1 LPPQTLLD
9 VQEIIASPAFIVMK
23 AADQFKDKTTTAPST
38 ADHRP
43 RHDDKRPKRQQAE
56 YGRVVAGHLA
66 PRPAL
71 KPASKE
77 WPEFGLRLLRPSL
90 RN

>member
-1 LPPQTLLD
+1 
-9 VQEIIASPAFIVMK
+9 MK

-38 ADHRP
+38 PIIAHATTISAQS
-43 RHDDKRPKRQQAE
+43 QQAE
-56 YGRVVAGHLA
+56 YGPVVAGHLA